1 MRAMGSKALPW
12 HEVWCNLSPIPLDLW
27 RTMMGKKWFHLFI
40 LTIFLAL
47 PVAFGGTPNQSLT
60 IIYSNNLFG
69 SIEPTG

>member
-1 MRAMGSKALPW
+1 
-12 HEVWCNLSPIPLDLW
+12 
-27 RTMMGKKWFHLFI
+27 MGKKCFHLFI

-47 PVAFGGTPNQSLT
+47 PVAFGGTPNQPLT